1 MSASV
6 LYDAPGPKARRRNVI
21 FSIVGAVLII
31 ALIAW
36 IIMTLGAP
44 RISANGNETPGMFDP
59 SRWDI
64 LSNPLLWDRFLDG
77 VLNTLRMA
85 AVAAF
90 LALVV
95 GIAFSFARTARSQWI
110 RVPTAVLLEFFRGM
124 PLLLMILFIFLVF
137 STGSYWAGVFALA
150 IYNGALIGEALRA
163 GIASLPRGQKE
174 SGLAIGLTM
183 VQTRVFIEFPQAFRQ
198 MLPIIIAQM
207 VVLLKDTSL
216 AYVVAYGELSRTVKN
231 LQSSLGNNYLFTL
244 FIIGLA
250 IYLVINLTVSWI
262 ARFVARRSGPKLGS
276 TTTGPNVP
284 GADGTQAISLRMA
297 NYGVD
302 QSGIGAALGQGG
314 GGDSR

>member
-21 FSIVGAVLII
+21 FSIVGAILIV

-36 IIMTLGAP
+36 IILTLAAP
-44 RISANGNETPGMFDP
+44 RVSANGNETPGMFDAT
-59 SRWDI
+59 RWDI
-64 LSNPLLWDRFLDG
+64 ISEPLLWQAFFDG
-77 VLNTLRMA
+77 VVNTLRMA
-85 AVAAF
+85 AVAAI
-90 LALVV
+90 LALAV
-95 GIAFSFARTARSQWI
+95 GIAFSFARTARSKWI

-124 PLLLMILFIFLVF
+124 PLLLMMLFIFLVF
-137 STGSYWAGVFALA
+137 SSGSYWAGVSALA

-163 GIASLPRGQKE
+163 GIAALPRGQKE
-174 SGLAIGLTM
+174 SGLAVGLTT

-216 AYVVAYGELSRTVKN
+216 AYVVAYDELSRTIKN
-231 LQSSLGNNYLFTL
+231 LQNFLGNNYLFTL

-276 TTTGPNVP
+276 TAGAPPGGEGTT
-284 GADGTQAISLRMA
+284 AISLPLRGG
-297 NYGVD
+297 YGAD
-302 QSGIGAALGQGG
+302 SSGGTTI
-314 GGDSR
+314 

>member
-6 LYDAPGPKARRRNVI
+6 LYDAPGPKARRRNRI
-21 FSIVGAVLII
+21 FSIVGAVLIV
-31 ALIAW
+31 ALLAW
-36 IIMTLGAP
+36 IILTLAAP
-44 RISANGNETPGMFDP
+44 RISANGNETPGMFAP

-64 LSNPLLWDRFLDG
+64 VSEPLLWQQFLEG
-77 VLNTLRMA
+77 VVNTLRMA

-90 LALVV
+90 FAMVV
-95 GIAFSFARTARSQWI
+95 GIAFSFARTARSRWV
-110 RVPTAVLLEFFRGM
+110 RVPTAILLEFFRGM

-137 STGSYWAGVFALA
+137 STGAYWAGVTALA

-163 GIASLPRGQKE
+163 GIASLPRGQRE
-174 SGLAIGLTM
+174 SGLAVGLTP

-216 AYVVAYGELSRTVKN
+216 AYVVAYSELSRTIKN
-231 LQSSLGNNYLFTL
+231 LQNFLGNNYLFTL

-250 IYLVINLTVSWI
+250 MYLAINLTVSWI

-276 TTTGPNVP
+276 TTVGPKVP
-284 GADGTQAISLRMA
+284 GADGTQALILPLR
-297 NYGVD
+297 GD
-302 QSGIGAALGQGG
+302 GPGSGYAGG
-314 GGDSR
+314 GAGV

>member
-21 FSIVGAVLII
+21 FSIVGAVLIV

-36 IIMTLGAP
+36 IILTLAAP
-44 RISANGNETPGMFDP
+44 RVSANGNETPGMFDA

-64 LSNPLLWDRFLDG
+64 VSEPLLWQQFLQG
-77 VLNTLRMA
+77 VWNTLRMA

-90 LALVV
+90 FALVV
-95 GIAFSFARTARSQWI
+95 GIAFSFARTARSRWI
-110 RVPTAVLLEFFRGM
+110 RVPTAILLEFFRGM

-137 STGSYWAGVFALA
+137 STGSYWAGVSALA

-174 SGLAIGLTM
+174 SGLAIGLTA

-216 AYVVAYGELSRTVKN
+216 AYVVAYDELSRTVKT
-231 LQSSLGNNYLFTL
+231 LQNFLGNNYLFTL
-244 FIIGLA
+244 FFIGLA
-250 IYLVINLTVSWI
+250 IYLAINLTVSWI

-276 TTTGPNVP
+276 TTVGPKIP
-284 GADGTQAISLRMA
+284 GADGTQAISLQMG

-302 QSGIGAALGQGG
+302 QSGIGAASGQGG
-314 GGDSR
+314 GN

>member
-21 FSIVGAVLII
+21 FSIVGAILIA

-36 IIMTLGAP
+36 IILTLAAP

-59 SRWDI
+59 SRWDVTAD
-64 LSNPLLWDRFLDG
+64 PLLWQRFGAG

-85 AVAAF
+85 GMAAI
-90 LALVV
+90 LAMIV
-95 GIAFSFARTARSQWI
+95 GIAFSFARTARSSWI

-163 GIASLPRGQKE
+163 GIASLPRGQRE
-174 SGLAIGLTM
+174 SGLAIGLTT

-198 MLPIIIAQM
+198 MLPIIIAQL

-216 AYVVAYGELSRTVKN
+216 AYVVAYSELSRTIKD
-231 LQSSLGNNYLFTL
+231 LQNFLGNNYLFTL

-250 IYLVINLTVSWI
+250 IYLAINLTLSWI
-262 ARFVARRSGPKLGS
+262 ARFVARRSGPKLGKA
-276 TTTGPNVP
+276 TGGTNLP
-284 GADGTQAISLRMA
+284 GADGTQAISLRMG
-297 NYGVD
+297 NYGND
-302 QSGIGAALGQGG
+302 QSAAFGPGG
-314 GGDSR
+314 NS

>member
-6 LYDAPGPKARRRNVI
+6 LYDAPGPKARRRNLI
-21 FSIVGAVLII
+21 FSIVGAVLIA

-36 IIMTLGAP
+36 IVLTLAAP
-44 RISANGNETPGMFDP
+44 RISANGNETPGMFDV

-64 LSNPLLWDRFLDG
+64 VSEPLLWQQFLQG
-77 VLNTLRMA
+77 AFNTLRMA

-90 LALVV
+90 FALVV
-95 GIAFSFARTARSQWI
+95 GIAFSFARTARSRWI

-137 STGSYWAGVFALA
+137 STGSYWAGVSALA
-150 IYNGALIGEALRA
+150 VYNGALIGETLRA

-174 SGLAIGLTM
+174 SGLAIGLTA

-216 AYVVAYGELSRTVKN
+216 AYVVAYGELSRTIKN
-231 LQSSLGNNYLFTL
+231 LQNFLGNNYLFTL
-244 FIIGLA
+244 FFIGLA
-250 IYLVINLTVSWI
+250 MYLLINLTVSWI
-262 ARFVARRSGPKLGS
+262 ARFVARRSGPKLGK
-276 TTTGPNVP
+276 TIGGGAVP
-284 GADGTQAISLRMA
+284 GAHGTEAISLRLS
-297 NYGVD
+297 NYGTD
-302 QSGIGAALGQGG
+302 QAGIG
-314 GGDSR
+314 SPR

>member
-21 FSIVGAVLII
+21 FSIVGAVLIV

-36 IIMTLGAP
+36 IILTLAAP
-44 RISANGNETPGMFDP
+44 RVSANGNETPGMFDP

-64 LSNPLLWDRFLDG
+64 VSEPLLWQQFLLG
-77 VLNTLRMA
+77 VWNTLRMA
-85 AVAAF
+85 AVAAL
-90 LALVV
+90 LALAV
-95 GIAFSFARTARSQWI
+95 GIAFSFARTARSRWI
-110 RVPTAVLLEFFRGM
+110 RVPTAILLEFFRGM

-137 STGSYWAGVFALA
+137 STGSYWAGVSALA

-163 GIASLPRGQKE
+163 GIAALPRGQKE
-174 SGLAIGLTM
+174 SGLAIGLTA

-198 MLPIIIAQM
+198 MLPIIIAQL

-216 AYVVAYGELSRTVKN
+216 AYVVAYDELARTIKN
-231 LQSSLGNNYLFTL
+231 LQNFLGNNYLFTL

-250 IYLVINLTVSWI
+250 IYLAINLTVSWI

-276 TTTGPNVP
+276 TTVGPKVP
-284 GADGTQAISLRMA
+284 GADGTQAISLQMG
-297 NYGVD
+297 NYGAD
-302 QSGIGAALGQGG
+302 QSGIGQAFGAGG
-314 GGDSR
+314 GN

>member
-21 FSIVGAVLII
+21 FSIVGALLIA
-31 ALIAW
+31 ALLAW
-36 IIMTLGAP
+36 IILTLAAP
-44 RISANGNETPGMFDP
+44 RISANGNETPGMFDQ

-64 LSNPLLWDRFLDG
+64 VSEPLLWDAFLQG

-90 LALVV
+90 FALVI

-124 PLLLMILFIFLVF
+124 PLLLMMLFIFLVF
-137 STGSYWAGVFALA
+137 STGSYWAGVAALA

-163 GIASLPRGQKE
+163 GIAALPRGQKE
-174 SGLAIGLTM
+174 SGLAIGLTP

-216 AYVVAYGELSRTVKN
+216 AYVVAYDELSRTIKN
-231 LQSSLGNNYLFTL
+231 LQNFLGNNYLFTL

-250 IYLVINLTVSWI
+250 IYLAINLTVSWI
-262 ARFVARRSGPKLGS
+262 ARFVARRSGPKMGK
-276 TTTGPNVP
+276 TTDGPKVP
-284 GADGTQAISLRMA
+284 GADGTQALILPLR
-297 NYGVD
+297 GD
-302 QSGIGAALGQGG
+302 GPGSGYGG
-314 GGDSR
+314 GAGV